1 MKIVVAELIEHSP
14 MSARSAPNSTP
25 TPSEREAQDCFVR
38 ENLRHVFS
46 IIYRIVGN
54 VADAQ
59 DLTQETFIKAL
70 QRKDQLK
77 DAQKGAQW
85 LGRVASNTAID
96 FLRRKGRVNF
106 TEIDSLSEPL
116 PDPVARRADVEMLR
130 SEEAEHLDQCLSTLS
145 VRERTALVLRDVE
158 DMPASEVAK
167 VLGCSPATVR
177 SHIAN
182 ARIKFRAVFEK
193 SKKKSETKSEKKKE
207 AL

>member
-1 MKIVVAELIEHSP
+1 MVAAESIEPSP
-14 MSARSAPNSTP
+14 MSARSASNSIP
-25 TPSEREAQDCFVR
+25 TPAEREAQDSFVR
-38 ENLRHVFS
+38 ENLRRVFS
-46 IIYRIVGN
+46 IVYRIVGN

-70 QRKDQLK
+70 QRKDQIK

-96 FLRRKGRVNF
+96 FLRRRGRVTF
-106 TEIDSLSEPL
+106 TEIDALVEPL
-116 PDPVARRADVEMLR
+116 PDPVNRRADVAMLR
-130 SEEAEHLDQCLSTLS
+130 SEESEHLDRCLGALS

-182 ARIKFRAVFEK
+182 ARIKFRAVFEMRK
-193 SKKKSETKSEKKKE
+193 D

>member
-1 MKIVVAELIEHSP
+1 MKMVAAESIEPSP
-14 MSARSAPNSTP
+14 MSARSASNSIP
-25 TPSEREAQDCFVR
+25 TPAEREAQDSFVR
-38 ENLRHVFS
+38 ENLRRVFS
-46 IIYRIVGN
+46 IVYRIVGN

-70 QRKDQLK
+70 QRKDQIK

-96 FLRRKGRVNF
+96 FLRRRGRVTF
-106 TEIDSLSEPL
+106 TEIDALVEPL
-116 PDPVARRADVEMLR
+116 PDPVNRRADVAMLR
-130 SEEAEHLDQCLSTLS
+130 SEESEHLDWCLGALS

-182 ARIKFRAVFEK
+182 ARIKFRAVFEMRK
-193 SKKKSETKSEKKKE
+193 D

>member
-1 MKIVVAELIEHSP
+1 MKIAVTELIERRP
-14 MSARSAPNSTP
+14 MSAPSAPNSTP
-25 TPSEREAQDCFVR
+25 TPSERDTQDRFVR
-38 ENLRHVFS
+38 ENLRRVFS

-106 TEIDSLSEPL
+106 TEIDSLTEPL
-116 PDPVARRADVEMLR
+116 PDPVNRRADVEMLR
-130 SEEAEHLDQCLSTLS
+130 GEEANHLDRCLGTLS

-158 DMPASEVAK
+158 DMPASAVAK
-167 VLGCSPATVR
+167 ILGCSPATVR

-182 ARIKFRAVFEK
+182 ARTKFRVAFAMGR
-193 SKKKSETKSEKKKE
+193 E

>member
-1 MKIVVAELIEHSP
+1 MEFAAHDVIEERP
-14 MSARSAPNSTP
+14 MPARSASNSTP
-25 TPSEREAQDCFVR
+25 TASEREAQDRFVR
-38 ENLRHVFS
+38 ENLRRVFS
-46 IIYRIVGN
+46 IVYRIVGN

-106 TEIDSLSEPL
+106 TELDSLETPL
-116 PDPVARRADVEMLR
+116 PDPVNRRADVEMLR
-130 SEEAEHLDQCLSTLS
+130 SEEAEHLDYCLESLS

-158 DMPASEVAK
+158 DMPANEVARI
-167 VLGCSPATVR
+167 LGCSPATVR

-182 ARIKFRAVFEK
+182 ARTKFRAVFLKRKGEQ
-193 SKKKSETKSEKKKE
+193 
-207 AL
+207 

>member
-1 MKIVVAELIEHSP
+1 MKLAATEFTERQL
-14 MSARSAPNSTP
+14 MSAPSAPNSTP
-25 TPSEREAQDCFVR
+25 TPSEREIQDRFVR
-38 ENLRHVFS
+38 DNLRRVFS

-77 DAQKGAQW
+77 DAQKSAQW

-106 TEIDSLSEPL
+106 TEIDSLAEPL
-116 PDPVARRADVEMLR
+116 PDPVNRRADVEMLR
-130 SEEAEHLDQCLSTLS
+130 SEEAGRLDRCLGTLS

-158 DMPASEVAK
+158 DMPAHEVAK

-182 ARIKFRAVFEK
+182 ARTKFRAAFAMG
-193 SKKKSETKSEKKKE
+193 KE